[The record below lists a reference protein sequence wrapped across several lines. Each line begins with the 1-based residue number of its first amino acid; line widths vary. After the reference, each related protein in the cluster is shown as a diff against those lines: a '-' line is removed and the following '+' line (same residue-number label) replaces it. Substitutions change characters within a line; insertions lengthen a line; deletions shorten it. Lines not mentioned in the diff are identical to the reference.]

1 MTSPAR
7 FDLAALLAAV
17 ETTTDGGGRVE
28 LRFSYPSSQTGEPIL
43 RRVRR
48 PVLLHTSRDGWVLR
62 GRDAARGGQLRA
74 FTVARIAASP
84 APRALPRGTP

>member
-1 MTSPAR
+1 MSAPAR
-7 FDLAALLAAV
+7 FDLAALLATVAV
-17 ETTTDGGGRVE
+17 ASDGRGRVE

-48 PVLLHTSRDGWVLR
+48 PVLLHTAADGWVLR
-62 GRDAARGGQLRA
+62 GRDAARGGQVRA

-84 APRALPRGTP
+84 APRVLPRGTP